1 MASSATPY
9 GQDGGY
15 SSERYLRFV
24 AAQPPR
30 VYTHN
35 WAVGDLIVWDNRCVM
50 HRARPYDFNKP
61 RVLQATRI
69 AGDPA
74 TELAP
79 TGRDDRARNFNPS
92 ATNR

>member
-1 MASSATPY
+1 MSNDV
-9 GQDGGY
+9 QDESHTIGRWLV
-15 SSERYLRFV
+15 ER

-79 TGRDDRARNFNPS
+79 TGRDDRASNFNPS